1 MQTFFQNNK
10 KLIIIGGILI
20 VIVFWGISTYNGLVS
35 GNQSVSG
42 SFAQIDT
49 QLQRRFDLVPNLVS
63 TVKGI
68 TKQESEVF
76 GTLANARANYAGAR
90 TTEDKVGASNQFEG
104 ALSRLLVIAENY
116 PQLQSSQ
123 AFRDLMTQL
132 EGTENRIAV
141 ARKDYNDT
149 VTNWNA
155 RVSRFPS
162 MIIAGLFGFEKKAF
176 LQTSEE
182 AKVNPTVDFSK

>member
-1 MQTFFQNNK
+1 MQTFFNNNK
-10 KLIIIGGILI
+10 KVIIIGGIAIIAL
-20 VIVFWGISTYNGLVS
+20 FWGVSTYNGMVS

-76 GTLANARANYAGAR
+76 GTLANARANYAGAK

-104 ALSRLLVIAENY
+104 ALSRLLVITENY

-149 VTNWNA
+149 VTNWNS
-155 RVSRFPS
+155 RVTRFPS
-162 MIIAGLFGFEKKAF
+162 VIIANLFGFEKKAF
-176 LQTSEE
+176 LQTTDE

>member
-10 KLIIIGGILI
+10 KLIIILGVVVVLGFWI
-20 VIVFWGISTYNGLVS
+20 VGTYNNLVS

-63 TVKGI
+63 TVKGL

-104 ALSRLLVIAENY
+104 ALSRLLVITENY

-149 VTNWNA
+149 VTTWNA

-162 MIIAGLFGFEKKAF
+162 VIIANLFGFEKKAF
-176 LQTSEE
+176 LQTTDE

>member
-10 KLIIIGGILI
+10 KLIIILGVVVVLGFWI
-20 VIVFWGISTYNGLVS
+20 VGTYNNLVS

-104 ALSRLLVIAENY
+104 ALSRLLVITENY

-149 VTNWNA
+149 VTTWNA

-162 MIIAGLFGFEKKAF
+162 VIIANLFGFEKKAF
-176 LQTSEE
+176 LQTTDE

>member
-76 GTLANARANYAGAR
+76 GTLANARANYAGAK

-104 ALSRLLVIAENY
+104 ALSRLLVITENY